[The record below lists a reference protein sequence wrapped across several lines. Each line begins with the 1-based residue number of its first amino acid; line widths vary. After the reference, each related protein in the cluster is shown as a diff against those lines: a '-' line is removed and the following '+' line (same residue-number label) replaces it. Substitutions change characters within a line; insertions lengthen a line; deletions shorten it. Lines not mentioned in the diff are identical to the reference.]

1 MRIYIIRHGD
11 PDYEHDSLTP
21 LGWRQAE
28 ALGAYLEGLPLKWLY
43 ASPYGRAQDTAR
55 PAARRLGLEVELL
68 PWVREMTDVT
78 VPSEIR
84 DDLAVWNIPPWQLE
98 RMDRGAGT
106 WQENAAFRGTPLRSR
121 MAEMS
126 GGLEALLNIHGIQ
139 KTPEGWRFQEAPGPE
154 GDLAIFC
161 HQGAGLT
168 LLACLLGICPIDM
181 WRAAYISP
189 SSVTTV
195 LAEET
200 GDGRCN
206 FRMLGMGEVSHLLL
220 KGVPPCPAGL
230 LYNER

>member
-1 MRIYIIRHGD
+1 MRIYVVRHGD
-11 PDYEHDSLTP
+11 PDYERDSLTP

-28 ALGAYLEGLPLKWLY
+28 ALGAYMEGLPLKWLY

-55 PAARRLGLEVELL
+55 PTAQKLGLEVKIL

-84 DDLAVWNIPPWQLE
+84 DDLAVWNIPPWQLAQ
-98 RMDRGAGT
+98 MDRRMET
-106 WQENAAFRGTPLRSR
+106 WQENAVFQGTPLKSR
-121 MAEMS
+121 MEEMT
-126 GGLEALLNIHGIQ
+126 GGLEFLLRAHGIR
-139 KTPEGWRFQEAPGPE
+139 KTPEGWRFEEESE
-154 GDLAIFC
+154 GDLAVFC

-168 LLACLLGICPIDM
+168 LLACLLGICPVDM
-181 WRAAYISP
+181 WRAAFISP

-195 LAEET
+195 LAEAT
-200 GDGRCN
+200 GAGRCN

-220 KGVPPCPAGL
+220 KGAPPCTAGL